1 MYDKLSDKEKQQL
14 ITQEYIINKKS
25 FQNIAKENDTYAN
38 KVRRDAKRLKID
50 IRSKSEAQANAI
62 STGSHKH
69 PTKGTKRPDHTKQK
83 IGLSIY
89 ENWQNLS
96 DKDLASRKEKARDNW
111 NKKSDDEKQD
121 MVNRAN
127 KAVRESSKIGSKLE
141 RYLLSK
147 LMADGFKVEFH
158 KEHIL
163 SNTKLQIDLFLPTI
177 NLAIEVDGP
186 SHFENIW
193 GDQSLSRNKNYDNK
207 KEGLLIGKG
216 ISMLRIKQSYD
227 FSETRAGVLYDR
239 IKPLLLKNNQPTK
252 LDITY

>member
-1 MYDKLSDKEKQQL
+1 MYNELSDIAKKEL

-25 FQNIAKENDTYAN
+25 FQNIAKENDTYPN
-38 KVRRDAKRLKID
+38 KVRRDAQRLKID

-69 PTKGTKRPDHTKQK
+69 PTKGTKRSDDIKQK

-89 ENWQNLS
+89 ESWQNLS
-96 DKDLASRKEKARDNW
+96 ETDLASRKEKAKENW
-111 NKKSDDEKQD
+111 DKKSEDDKQN
-121 MVNRAN
+121 MISKAN

-141 RYLLSK
+141 RYLLNS

-193 GDQSLSRNKNYDNK
+193 GDQSLSRNKTYDNK

-216 ISMLRIKQSYD
+216 ISMLRVKQSYD
-227 FSETRAGVLYDR
+227 FSTTRARVLYDQ
-239 IKPLLLKNNQPTK
+239 IKPLLIKNNSPTK
-252 LDITY
+252 LDVEY